1 MISVLLPTRDRSQ
14 LCMESVASLLSLAA
28 HPDQIEIVMRRDHD
42 DKIKYPELPRTRTI
56 WGPPK
61 GYAGLADY
69 YNDCAAAAIGD
80 WLMIW
85 NDDCVMQT
93 TSWDRL
99 LHDRD
104 PDAPANWLVMLH
116 IHFPTL
122 SRRWLEITGRM
133 AASPHID
140 TFICHA
146 AEILVGL
153 GLIPPLE
160 GKGWDID
167 HKCDV
172 INDAGSER
180 RRKEILGPGGT
191 SAAFFKPDTRRQIEI
206 DADKLA
212 VAIRGLTER

>member
-1 MISVLLPTRDRSQ
+1 
-14 LCMESVASLLSLAA
+14 MESVASLLSLAA

-212 VAIRGLTER
+212 VAIRGMTER